1 MHLVAEPAAAKML
14 GTGAE
19 RVSMRMKRPAAR
31 PDEAPTG
38 TAGTASEEGAAELS
52 LLGQPGVP
60 PEATGVSPSVEDLGS
75 LEAMFR
81 EISFGDF
88 SGPPPDRLPQLI
100 GRYDELWQLALA
112 DPLTG
117 LANRMLLL
125 DRLNRELTRSQR
137 HGGCVIV
144 SHIDLRNLRN
154 INDELGYTSGN
165 EVLCRVTRRLTSM
178 LRSEDT
184 VSRVGESELVAVMT
198 IDNELAA
205 GPLMRRVQ
213 DVLDDP
219 IAVTGRD
226 VRLSASLGTVTARNS
241 ESAEEVLARAG
252 QSA

>member
-1 MHLVAEPAAAKML
+1 
-14 GTGAE
+14 
-19 RVSMRMKRPAAR
+19 MRMKRPAAR

-38 TAGTASEEGAAELS
+38 TAGTAGTASEEGAAELS
-52 LLGQPGVP
+52 LLSQPGVS
-60 PEATGVSPSVEDLGS
+60 PEGTGVSSSVESSSVEDLGS

-241 ESAEEVLARAG
+241 ESAEEVMARAG